1 MVFVKKT
8 ALLLLVAA
16 LLGCKASETKVT
28 TIDAEI
34 GPIKTPKERNFT
46 ASELVIGRRI
56 CAALKSKRAYFETLT
71 DMQEQYRFRGE
82 LKNCG
87 STILYGQTEFTARVS
102 TVSSTGFEY
111 VATSNRAN
119 YFKDVVTDQ
128 SGAMKSLCETLATS
142 DSISN
147 TSLNGS
153 SYLVINLL
161 IADGYD
167 RYEVTK
173 RSRDA
178 AGNYNFVSSEG
189 VSVITQATQAAEKYF
204 GIEKDRARYSVCS
217 GSKDFST
224 VRQIWLT
231 SLTN

>member
-1 MVFVKKT
+1 MKKT

-16 LLGCKASETKVT
+16 LIGCKASETKVGN
-28 TIDAEI
+28 IDAEI
-34 GPIKTPKERNFT
+34 GPIKTPKERNYT

-87 STILYGQTEFTARVS
+87 STILYGQTEFTAGVS

-111 VATSNRAN
+111 VATTNRAN

-128 SGAMKSLCETLATS
+128 NGAMKSLCETLATT

-161 IADGYD
+161 IAEGFD

-173 RSRDA
+173 RSRDS

-189 VSVITQATQAAEKYF
+189 VSVITQKTQAAEKYF